1 MRRLVGTV
9 AMVAALAAVAGAAGA
24 QEIKMWTLVT
34 EGYPEFVAEA
44 AAKFAETHPGVT
56 IVHEEFPNEAYKTQ
70 IQVALTGSE
79 PPDVFFNWSGEDA
92 ARLVRDGLAA
102 DLTEYGT
109 AEGGF
114 AGSVSEGW
122 LSSFAYEGRNYG
134 VPTDA
139 VSKYFYYDP
148 VFFEE
153 NGIAVPTTFEELL
166 GTCKAIRAV
175 DPSIVPWP
183 LGNSE
188 RWKLNHVITMLNQ
201 RILGSE
207 ATAADYALTAP
218 DDQLFTN
225 PGYVEAW
232 QKVVDLMDA
241 GCFQDAPNATSPEAS
256 RSMFAAQVSPMI
268 YCGTWCA
275 NIFVTEGYDGFQMFR
290 FPTVEGGAGDPGG
303 QFLVPQGL
311 MVSAK
316 SENPEL
322 AAEWISFLVSDE
334 QAASFARYIGGI
346 VSNPA
351 LIDTVE
357 GTEQYKWMVE
367 DVAQATE
374 SVNVLDVLLEASVA
388 NAYLDAGVEI
398 LNRTKTPEQA
408 MQMIREAALAAKAK
422 AN

>member
-1 MRRLVGTV
+1 MRHLFGATTV
-9 AMVAALAAVAGAAGA
+9 VAIAASAASA
-24 QEIKMWTLVT
+24 QEIKMWTLVS
-34 EGYPEFVAEA
+34 EGYPAFVAEA
-44 AAKFAETHPGVT
+44 AAEFQESHPGVT

-92 ARLVRDGLAA
+92 ARLVRDGLVA
-102 DLTEYGT
+102 DITEYGQ

-114 AGSVSEGW
+114 AHSVSEGW

-153 NGIAVPTTFEELL
+153 NGLETPETFGELL
-166 GTCKAIRAV
+166 ATCRAIREI

-188 RWKLNHVITMLNQ
+188 RWKLIHVMTMLNQ

-207 ATAADYALTAP
+207 GTEADYALTAP
-218 DDQLFTN
+218 DDDLFTD

-275 NIFVTEGYDGFQMFR
+275 NIFIAEGYDGFEMFR
-290 FPTVEGGAGDPGG
+290 FPAIEGGAGDPGG

-311 MVSAK
+311 MVSAS

-334 QAASFARYIGGI
+334 QAANFARHIGGI
-346 VSNPA
+346 VSNPT

-357 GTEQYKWMVE
+357 GTEQYKWMVN
-367 DVAQATE
+367 DVAEATE

-388 NAYLDAGVEI
+388 NAYLDAGVEV
-398 LNRTKTPEQA
+398 LNRTKTPEEA
-408 MQMIREAALAAKAK
+408 MQQIRAAALEAK
-422 AN
+422 NG